1 MVLFFYRKH
10 CEVTGKDGCAGKA
23 AQRAGKTVVTRP
35 RQGPVSGPGT
45 QRTDTLAAGARLWQ
59 GDSCRKFRTDRG
71 MLSVGQREARR
82 ASWPYLG
89 RPLGRLLLQ
98 RLPGSGVHGWV
109 HGRGPGPRAPQPA
122 LSSPRDSP
130 FTLGRGATPF
140 SPSPEEGSSRLR
152 RGPRFGKQAFARPAQ
167 GLSPRA
173 TGQRSPR
180 GGGGKASARAQHAQ
194 ARKRTPKGVTLKWR
208 KNWGGAVKPPPTLLR
223 EIWRNVARHHPS
235 PSRDPPRSW
244 GFRRTSFRWG
254 GGALKTRCDLLNENS
269 VLGIEPVRQVFW
281 VESSVCSKIRKL
293 GAWPSPGRSSRS
305 ATPTPLPGRT
315 CGSRSGHSANKEV
328 HSFSSLSSNKTNLL
342 WKGPAEKYL
351 PCLRR
356 TPWHQGR
363 GTEVSWPWA
372 GVGSHRACS
381 QLKSYCWFVK
391 SV

>member
-254 GGALKTRCDLLNENS
+254 GGGAENE
-269 VLGIEPVRQVFW
+269 L
-281 VESSVCSKIRKL
+281 
-293 GAWPSPGRSSRS
+293 WP
-305 ATPTPLPGRT
+305 
-315 CGSRSGHSANKEV
+315 
-328 HSFSSLSSNKTNLL
+328 
-342 WKGPAEKYL
+342 
-351 PCLRR
+351 
-356 TPWHQGR
+356 
-363 GTEVSWPWA
+363 TE
-372 GVGSHRACS
+372 RE
-381 QLKSYCWFVK
+381 
-391 SV
+391 